1 MGEYIPGAPVNDE
14 VRKHNQNLPGMGGV
28 FNTVNLHLYH
38 YAGNNPVKYVD
49 PDGKE
54 IMNTSTT
61 LLMTSDTKTKLG
73 GGKDLIS
80 EVGCVLTAY
89 TRIANALSGKETSLA
104 DANAKAIAL
113 ELFSNNNEL
122 TPEAGAKL
130 INALL
135 EGTGISVTYAGSVPV
150 DNMTVFGI
158 CLKDLEKSPSKV
170 FVTARV
176 ATTNSDGSQ
185 KYDHTVNINKSPVIS
200 GDITDMDNALNVKV
214 NDTSG
219 VRSQITND
227 VRENKIIKCDYFRVN

>member
-1 MGEYIPGAPVNDE
+1 M
-14 VRKHNQNLPGMGGV
+14 
-28 FNTVNLHLYH
+28 
-38 YAGNNPVKYVD
+38 
-49 PDGKE
+49 
-54 IMNTSTT
+54 
-61 LLMTSDTKTKLG
+61 
-73 GGKDLIS
+73 
-80 EVGCVLTAY
+80 
-89 TRIANALSGKETSLA
+89 
-104 DANAKAIAL
+104 
-113 ELFSNNNEL
+113 
-122 TPEAGAKL
+122 
-130 INALL
+130 